1 MHRFGRGH
9 ICGTL
14 YSAVRLACRFW
25 PVRKYPWG
33 VCEAL
38 SSAYSDVGSLK
49 RLIFEEGYEELKM
62 ETDKRYY
69 AYRSEQLLDDPS
81 L

>member
-1 MHRFGRGH
+1 MREAS
-9 ICGTL
+9 CTMVVL
-14 YSAVRLACRFW
+14 SAVWHACRFW

-33 VCEAL
+33 TCEAL
-38 SSAYSDVGSLK
+38 SSAYSDVGALK

>member
-1 MHRFGRGH
+1 M
-9 ICGTL
+9 
-14 YSAVRLACRFW
+14 
-25 PVRKYPWG
+25 RKYPWG
-33 VCEAL
+33 TCEAL
-38 SSAYSDVGSLK
+38 SSSYSDVGALK

-81 L
+81 LWVTLPCPRCCPTSYHWAML